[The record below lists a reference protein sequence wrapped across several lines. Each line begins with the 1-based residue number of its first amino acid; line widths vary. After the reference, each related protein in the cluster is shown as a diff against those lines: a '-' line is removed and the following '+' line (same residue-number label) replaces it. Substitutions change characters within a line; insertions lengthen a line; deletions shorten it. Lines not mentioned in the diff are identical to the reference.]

1 MKPKKWE
8 IICVLGLVA
17 LLTAWALWPKSPG
30 SRVQVSVN
38 GQVLGS
44 YPLEQDRR
52 VPLTG
57 YGGYALTLVIGEGKA
72 HVEDSQCPDL
82 ICQHHAPISG
92 AGEQIVCLPAR
103 IVIAVTGE
111 EDTIDAVTQ

>member
-8 IICVLGLVA
+8 LLCILCVA
-17 LLTAWALWPKSPG
+17 LILALWVLWPKSPG
-30 SRVQVSVN
+30 NQVQVSID
-38 GQVLGS
+38 GQAAGV
-44 YPLEQDRR
+44 YPLGRDRQ

-57 YGGYALTLVIGEGKA
+57 YAGYTLTLVISGGSA
-72 HVEDSQCPDL
+72 HVEKAACPDL

-103 IVIAVTGE
+103 IVITVTGE
-111 EDTIDAVTQ
+111 EDVMDAVTQ